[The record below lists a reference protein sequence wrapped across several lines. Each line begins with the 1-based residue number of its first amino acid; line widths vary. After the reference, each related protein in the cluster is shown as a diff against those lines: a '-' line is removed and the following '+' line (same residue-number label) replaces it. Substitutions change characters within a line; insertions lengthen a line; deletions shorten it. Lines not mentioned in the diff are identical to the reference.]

1 MNVPEILRRLV
12 RRFGLLLLLTAIGG
26 GAGAAYGALE
36 KPTYTA
42 KAYVV
47 AVGNQV
53 DSATALNFAQ
63 AYGRVATSGP
73 VLVKAGAA
81 LTDQTGLDQV
91 TAATSPDAPVI
102 ELTATAGTATHAA
115 GLANAVASALADY
128 GSARSAQTH
137 VNLAVF
143 ASATVPVRPTSPR
156 PPLELLVGA
165 AGGLLIGGLAVL
177 AGVGRA
183 AARTGDAAAEPGVA
197 RYAPDPVAP
206 AAEPVAEPPQI
217 EKYLGEWR
225 ARYGTKAI
233 TAYRGKAATPAAA
246 GEGDEDADE
255 ADGERDGG
263 ATVNGTIYGRIV
275 GRAPVSGM
283 EEDE

>member
-1 MNVPEILRRLV
+1 MNVSEILRRLV
-12 RRFGLLLLLTAIGG
+12 RRLGLLLLLTAVGG
-26 GAGAAYGALE
+26 GAGAAYGAAE

-53 DSATALNFAQ
+53 DSAAALNFAQ

-81 LTDQTGLDQV
+81 LADRTGLDRV

-102 ELTATAGTATHAA
+102 ELTATAGSATHAA
-115 GLANAVASALADY
+115 DLANAMAGALADY
-128 GSARSAQTH
+128 GSTRAFETH
-137 VNLAVF
+137 VSLSLLAG
-143 ASATVPVRPTSPR
+143 ATVPARPSSPR

-183 AARTGDAAAEPGVA
+183 AVRDGAAAAEPDTA
-197 RYAPDPVAP
+197 RYESGPDLVPFEPDPAADADEP
-206 AAEPVAEPPQI
+206 AQI
-217 EKYLGEWR
+217 AHYLGVWR
-225 ARYGTKAI
+225 AKYGTKAI
-233 TAYRGKAATPAAA
+233 TAYRSKAAVPGPDGLAA
-246 GEGDEDADE
+246 
-255 ADGERDGG
+255 
-263 ATVNGTIYGRIV
+263 VNGTIYGRTV

-283 EEDE
+283 EDD